1 MSAEPKPIQPKSS
14 QSEPLDGDAAK
25 RQPMPF
31 EPKSAS
37 KSVRKTAQKAET
49 TQNASAS
56 KAPSKASKQPAKE
69 PRSKASGSKP
79 AQPARSSNLQSG
91 IPDIV
96 SRRMIRRIAW
106 CSGVPTALGMSTFV
120 VSYLVV
126 SNDWVQLPTY
136 AVLLV
141 SLGWFGLGV
150 LGVSYGVLSSSWDEA
165 AGSLIGWTELQTNWK
180 RMTTEWKANSE
191 AAQANRQRSKK

>member
-1 MSAEPKPIQPKSS
+1 MSAEPKPIQPESS
-14 QSEPLDGDAAK
+14 QPEPLDGDAAK
-25 RQPMPF
+25 RQPIPF
-31 EPKSAS
+31 EPKA
-37 KSVRKTAQKAET
+37 RKTAQKAET
-49 TQNASAS
+49 ALKASAS
-56 KAPSKASKQPAKE
+56 KAPKQPAKASG
-69 PRSKASGSKP
+69 SKASGSKS
-79 AQPARSSNLQSG
+79 AQPARSSNREGG
-91 IPDIV
+91 IPDVV

-150 LGVSYGVLSSSWDEA
+150 LGVSYGVLSASWDEA
-165 AGSLIGWTELQTNWK
+165 AGSLIGWTELRTNWE
-180 RMTTEWKANSE
+180 RMTTEWKANSK
-191 AAQANRQRSKK
+191 AAQASRKRSKK